1 MEVRKAID
9 ILNAHRNYYQAVE
22 QQLQAAPLCEAL
34 EMAIEAFHSL
44 NDQKEQIESQK
55 KQIERLINLAAQKD
69 SRLQHL
75 LQSDFIKSFDAIHPR
90 YGKNFE
96 LGGEYARDIK
106 EADRLGALIDV
117 YAGKG
122 GFEFSISQIK
132 DLIKDRESFLQGD
145 DDSDQI
151 YKNDIIA
158 LQTAIIALQTHDEA
172 VKIRNRLEQ
181 GEAESLNREVY
192 NRLQDIIKLYPYPLG
207 GKNFEEW
214 DGSGD

>member
-34 EMAIEAFHSL
+34 EMAIEALQENEEHKE
-44 NDQKEQIESQK
+44 NDA
-55 KQIERLINLAAQKD
+55 RLK
-69 SRLQHL
+69 HL
-75 LQSDFIKSFDAIHPR
+75 LQSDFIKSFDAIR
-90 YGKNFE
+90 R
-96 LGGEYARDIK
+96 GEYVRDIK

-145 DDSDQI
+145 DDSNQI

-181 GEAESLNREVY
+181 SGAESLNREVY

>member
-22 QQLQAAPLCEAL
+22 QQLQAAPLCEAF
-34 EMAIEAFHSL
+34 EMAIEALHSL

-55 KQIERLINLAAQKD
+55 KQIERLIKLASQKD

-75 LQSDFIKSFDAIHPR
+75 LQSDFIKSFDVIHPR

-106 EADRLGALIDV
+106 EADRLGALINV

-122 GFEFSISQIK
+122 CFEFSISQLK
-132 DLIKDRESFLQGD
+132 DLIKDRESLCIGD
-145 DDSDQI
+145 DDADTVF
-151 YKNDIIA
+151 KNDITA
-158 LQTAIIALQTHDEA
+158 LQTAITALQTHDEA

-181 GEAESLNREVY
+181 GGAESLNREVY

>member
-9 ILNAHRNYYQAVE
+9 ILNAHRNYYLAAE

-34 EMAIEAFHSL
+34 EMAIEAFYSV
-44 NDQKEQIESQK
+44 NDQKEQIKKQE
-55 KQIERLINLAAQKD
+55 KQIERLLNLAAQKD

-106 EADRLGALIDV
+106 EADRLGALLDV
-117 YAGKG
+117 YAGRG
-122 GFEFSISQIK
+122 GFEFSISQLE
-132 DLIKDRESFLQGD
+132 DLIKDRESLCIGD
-145 DDSDQI
+145 DDADEVF
-151 YKNDIIA
+151 KNDIKAIE
-158 LQTAIIALQTHDEA
+158 TAITAIQTHDEA
-172 VKIRNRLEQ
+172 VKIKNRLEQ
-181 GEAESLNREVY
+181 GGAESLNREVY

>member
-1 MEVRKAID
+1 MTTAKAIE
-9 ILNAHRNYYQAVE
+9 ILEAYRKCFQALE
-22 QQLQAAPLCEAL
+22 GQPFSPCEAL
-34 EMAIEAFHSL
+34 EMAIVALQE
-44 NDQKEQIESQK
+44 NKEHKETVAH
-55 KQIERLINLAAQKD
+55 NAA
-69 SRLQHL
+69 RLQHL
-75 LQSDFIKSFDAIHPR
+75 LQSDFIKSFDAIR
-90 YGKNFE
+90 R
-96 LGGEYARDIK
+96 GEYVRDIK

-122 GFEFSISQIK
+122 GFEFPISQIK

-145 DDSDQI
+145 YDSDRI

-158 LQTAIIALQTHDEA
+158 LQTAITALQTHDEA
-172 VKIRNRLEQ
+172 VKIKNRMEHD
-181 GEAESLNREVY
+181 GAESLNREVY